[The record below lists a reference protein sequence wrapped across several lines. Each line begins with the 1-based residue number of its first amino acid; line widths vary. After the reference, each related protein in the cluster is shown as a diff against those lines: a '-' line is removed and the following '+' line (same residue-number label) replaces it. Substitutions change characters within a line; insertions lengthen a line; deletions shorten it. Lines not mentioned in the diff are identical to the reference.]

1 MKHVLVF
8 LMVCACASCSRQNER
23 VDADTSNNGDSSLSS
38 IQVPNVV
45 VIRDTVVEKEM
56 LLGESFPMGRV
67 IWTVKVTP
75 PNEHVEWR
83 ICAIVGGDTAY
94 HHEGDD
100 SWFMQVGDASRFMQA
115 VPQQAFQGSPSQKV
129 PWYTRD
135 FFMYER
141 DSIGIDHPE
150 RKDKIWV
157 LPHQWKMAQ
166 YLKEHGMPAGA
177 ANEAE
182 ILFWEYYRERPI
194 ITFKFPEDPTYLH
207 QSYAYHPTIRW
218 FLPVP
223 LSQTGNMYLGMQ

>member
-8 LMVCACASCSRQNER
+8 LMVCVCAACSRQDQR
-23 VDADTSNNGDSSLSS
+23 VDADRS
-38 IQVPNVV
+38 PNVV
-45 VIRDTVVEKEM
+45 NSHSSSQVPTAFVIRDTVVEKEM

-100 SWFMQVGDASRFMQA
+100 SWFIAP
-115 VPQQAFQGSPSQKV
+115 VPQQAIEQGSPSQKV

-194 ITFKFPEDPTYLH
+194 ITFKFPEDPTH
-207 QSYAYHPTIRW
+207 RDQSYAYHPTIRW

-223 LSQTGNMYLGMQ
+223 LSYSGRMYTMRR